1 MLNFGFL
8 IFLLLATLS
17 KEHFLGFLG
26 SQIQDSGLKSSL
38 EPSCHMVP
46 LGESK
51 VCFYFLRD
59 LAKVVFHLRASV
71 KEFRAPFLILHSSK
85 KNKSF
90 SLHISQ
96 FEYKSLL
103 KLWVLAVFMY
113 F

>member
-1 MLNFGFL
+1 MVMLNFGFL

-38 EPSCHMVP
+38 EPSCHTVP

-59 LAKVVFHLRASV
+59 LDKVVFHLRASV

-85 KNKSF
+85 KKIKVF
-90 SLHISQ
+90 LCIFHSLNISP
-96 FEYKSLL
+96 Y
-103 KLWVLAVFMY
+103 
-113 F
+113 

>member
-1 MLNFGFL
+1 MVMLNFGFL

-38 EPSCHMVP
+38 EPGCHTVP
-46 LGESK
+46 LRESK

-71 KEFRAPFLILHSSK
+71 KEFRVPSLILHSSK
-85 KNKSF
+85 K
-90 SLHISQ
+90 
-96 FEYKSLL
+96 E
-103 KLWVLAVFMY
+103 
-113 F
+113 